1 MSFRLISA
9 LALTIVLLGG
19 TATASPADREVL
31 YTIDIGTALETGGA
45 KLTVM
50 YPSPFME
57 PLDGDTVGVI
67 RLRGSNGRVVDVPA
81 GHKTTVEI
89 APTFPR
95 AVPLTSGSAPPVYF
109 VFRQDGDA
117 ARLQEDRCLGW
128 GIVSIRR
135 EQANDGQD
143 TLCRPDGA
151 TCPAGYEKSND
162 RPRPHE
168 PRCRTNKG
176 GTKKA
181 ATLCYRP
188 GSIRFKAA
196 KGTKVVA
203 TRQKSRDGERRPIV
217 ELELGA
223 GQLSEPIAVPYE
235 ACPPVSFRVG
245 GHEYFFAVG
254 RREEWLV
261 EIDGDGRLAV
271 TAKDAPPTPTKGTD
285 GKEKAKVPTKSPST
299 TPQPHPTDAGK

>member
-1 MSFRLISA
+1 MSCRLISA

-19 TATASPADREVL
+19 TATASPVDREVL
-31 YTIDIGTALETGGA
+31 YTIDIGTALGTGGA

-57 PLDGDTVGVI
+57 PLDGDKVGVI
-67 RLRGSNGRVVDVPA
+67 RLHGSNERVVDVLA
-81 GHKTTVEI
+81 GHKATVEV

-95 AVPLTSGSAPPVYF
+95 AVRLASGSAPPVYF
-109 VFRQDGDA
+109 AFRQEGDD

-135 EQANDGQD
+135 EQAADGQD
-143 TLCRPDGA
+143 TLCRPNGA

-162 RPRPHE
+162 RPRPYE
-168 PRCRTNKG
+168 PRCRAGKG
-176 GTKKA
+176 KTKSA

-188 GSIRFKAA
+188 GFIRFKAA
-196 KGTKVVA
+196 NNTKVVA
-203 TRQKSRDGERRPIV
+203 TRQKSRESERRPAI
-217 ELELGA
+217 ELELTA

-235 ACPPVSFRVG
+235 TCPPVSFRVG

-261 EIDGDGRLAV
+261 EIDGNGRLAV
-271 TAKDAPPTPTKGTD
+271 TVAKDAPPIAKKPSES
-285 GKEKAKVPTKSPST
+285 KEKKETSSKAPPSSK
-299 TPQPHPTDAGK
+299 PSHPRKKP